1 MQSPGP
7 LHISRR
13 FSVDYQET
21 HKLFHKMVKTPSAAA
36 AAAAASSEPSVNNE
50 LKYKGVRKRK
60 WGKYVSEI
68 RLPNSRERIWL
79 GSYDTAEKAAR
90 AFDAALFCLRGPNA
104 KFNFPDDPPN
114 ISGGQALNP
123 AEIQTVAHH
132 YANTYNYSGSS
143 SSSNNNQPHSQA
155 PNVDQF
161 GAPAMDE
168 DTSPSSTH
176 SEGAGPMDL
185 IDWSAW
191 DMWDSSSGGNAAGD
205 HVLDYVLF
213 HEPSYMYMPPHFT
226 EKGNDQDEDN
236 DDDNDHGNGG
246 NVFSSDLWNF

>member
-1 MQSPGP
+1 
-7 LHISRR
+7 
-13 FSVDYQET
+13 
-21 HKLFHKMVKTPSAAA
+21 MVKTPN
-36 AAAAASSEPSVNNE
+36 AAAASAASPETRVNE

-114 ISGGQALNP
+114 IAGGQALNP

-132 YANTYNYSGSS
+132 YANTYSGSS
-143 SSSNNNQPHSQA
+143 SSSNNQPPA
-155 PNVDQF
+155 PNVEF
-161 GAPAMDE
+161 EAPAMEE

-176 SEGAGPMDL
+176 SGGTGPMDF

-191 DMWDSSSGGNAAGD
+191 DLWDSSSNGGNAGHHHD

-226 EKGNDQDEDN
+226 DEKGNEDEDN
-236 DDDNDHGNGG
+236 DDNDHGNGG